1 MKYPTSVLPLLLVLG
16 TKVVPYPSDRM
27 NQDDFIEELKEI
39 RKDLVELEDDLLD
52 SDRMNQDDFIEELK
66 EIRKELVEVDFLLE
80 IDEEQ
85 SETET
90 LGELNQDDFI
100 KETVAYYVTT
110 LEQLK
115 EIRKELVELEEDFL
129 SEISLEKLKAIRKE
143 LVEFEEDLL
152 NFMSEIVEEQSEEES
167 VCLSEEIE
175 AHKVNLIFM
184 GPNPE
189 LTSEY
194 SKVIN
199 NHTDYDNKRIFFPN
213 RGFFP

>member
-16 TKVVPYPSDRM
+16 TKVVPYP
-27 NQDDFIEELKEI
+27 
-39 RKDLVELEDDLLD
+39 

-100 KETVAYYVTT
+100 EETVAYYVTT

-115 EIRKELVELEEDFL
+115 EIRKELVELEEDLLEGLGFL
-129 SEISLEKLKAIRKE
+129 DI
-143 LVEFEEDLL
+143 
-152 NFMSEIVEEQSEEES
+152 
-167 VCLSEEIE
+167 
-175 AHKVNLIFM
+175 LI
-184 GPNPE
+184 
-189 LTSEY
+189 
-194 SKVIN
+194 
-199 NHTDYDNKRIFFPN
+199 H
-213 RGFFP
+213 

>member
-16 TKVVPYPSDRM
+16 TKVVPYP
-27 NQDDFIEELKEI
+27 
-39 RKDLVELEDDLLD
+39 

-100 KETVAYYVTT
+100 EETVAYYVTT

-115 EIRKELVELEEDFL
+115 E
-129 SEISLEKLKAIRKE
+129 IRKE